1 MQIVKKTLAAAVI
14 LALTGPAFVMAAD
27 RTTANVSVD
36 SAYYSYIDKLSGMGY
51 LKTLPNGARPYS
63 RMQMARWCLEA
74 EEKSAEK
81 PIPAYLADEL
91 KALESYLA
99 PEMSS
104 LKGNPTEDTLRLRSV
119 AVEGDYLKADRFSYS
134 DATDSGSWAPFG
146 ANRNGHKYGRNG
158 NLALSAEV
166 SGNIGHETAI
176 SIKGRTS
183 WDKDNDGT
191 ASLEEA
197 YIKTRAGSFAF
208 EAGRQALTWGQGYS
222 GHLLL
227 GNNMKPLTTLQAHL
241 ANPVKIG
248 GFFHFLGDFDFH
260 AFYGQLDKDRASDAQ
275 GRGVT
280 DYDHPGILGLRV
292 DLTPADWVTLGAS
305 RVSMMGG
312 KHHSLDRSDWRKWTF
327 GSNEDDNDKWDDI
340 GGFDFKLRF
349 PAFQLYGEFMGE
361 DQAGGLPSKW
371 GWRLGTYIPKL
382 NSDGS
387 WDMILETAK
396 TTDVWYSH
404 WVFQNGWTYSGD
416 IMGDDMGNDARK
428 YYARINHYLPGEK
441 TLSFYGLRTE
451 RQKNRDG
458 ATVNEAGITGRMK
471 LHGNM
476 YLDGTLGYAGVK
488 NHGTDHDYFG
498 GVKVEWNF

>member
-36 SAYYSYIDKLSGMGY
+36 SVYYSYIDKLSGMGY

-81 PIPAYLADEL
+81 PMPAYLADEL
-91 KALESYLA
+91 KALENYLA
-99 PEMSS
+99 PEMAA

-208 EAGRQALTWGQGYS
+208 EAGRQALTWGEGYS

-227 GNNMKPLTTLQAHL
+227 GNHMKPLTTLQAHL

-312 KHHSLDRSDWRKWTF
+312 KHHSMDRSDWRKWTF

-404 WVFQNGWTYSGD
+404 WVFQNGWTYS
-416 IMGDDMGNDARK
+416 
-428 YYARINHYLPGEK
+428 
-441 TLSFYGLRTE
+441 
-451 RQKNRDG
+451 
-458 ATVNEAGITGRMK
+458 
-471 LHGNM
+471 
-476 YLDGTLGYAGVK
+476 
-488 NHGTDHDYFG
+488 
-498 GVKVEWNF
+498 